1 MRSHG
6 EQLWRFCYSLWESS
20 MSRLLSLSASH
31 TKQGCVRGTT
41 PNTIEG
47 IPQFGRLEML
57 IPVIS
62 NIWEWPFKKRLSVD
76 LDWKRGMRCFWGRPV
91 ENLTADGKEKGC
103 LRTDSNTRL
112 EKYGFCGELFTTMA
126 ANNSSHHC
134 TYVPPFLSSGEVYD
148 SLSLIWSWLSELLW
162 PKELGISDAVRLLGL
177 GLKDLVAFVL
187 ILSEARW
194 HLKRSGLFC

>member
-1 MRSHG
+1 MIHFCMSRAWHEVWYIMILRLLNGNNMSLFHPSPQCSFFGGDFYWTYPISASSSREQWTMRSHG

-20 MSRLLSLSASH
+20 MSGLLSLSASH

-76 LDWKRGMRCFWGRPV
+76 LD
-91 ENLTADGKEKGC
+91 
-103 LRTDSNTRL
+103 
-112 EKYGFCGELFTTMA
+112 
-126 ANNSSHHC
+126 
-134 TYVPPFLSSGEVYD
+134 
-148 SLSLIWSWLSELLW
+148 
-162 PKELGISDAVRLLGL
+162 
-177 GLKDLVAFVL
+177 
-187 ILSEARW
+187 
-194 HLKRSGLFC
+194 